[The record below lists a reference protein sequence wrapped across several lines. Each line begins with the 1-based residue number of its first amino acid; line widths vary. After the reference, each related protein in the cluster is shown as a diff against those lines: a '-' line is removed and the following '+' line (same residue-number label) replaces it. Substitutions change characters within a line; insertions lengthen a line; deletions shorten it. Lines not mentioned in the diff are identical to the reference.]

1 MIDIDEQKKIAV
13 LIDADNTPVNKLRSI
28 IQEVAVYGHVITKRA
43 YGDFSLDTLKNWK
56 KELNDNAIIPVQ
68 QFAYTRGKN
77 SSDSAMIIDA
87 MDLLYTDK
95 YDAFVLV
102 TSDSDFTKLATRLR
116 ESQLVVYG
124 VGQKKTPQSFV
135 NACDNFIYIENL
147 QDAEE
152 EESEEEEEKLK
163 EVEKQP
169 HKAKMSSGLGLFQ
182 HRSRNETMTD
192 RQFRKIYKLL
202 MNAYNRYADETGWA
216 DVSAAG
222 SYFKRQDT
230 GFDTLDYGFKKLSD
244 LIEYLSDD
252 FEVQRTQGS
261 GGRRRFILFY
271 RPVAK

>member
-77 SSDSAMIIDA
+77 SSDSAMIIAA

-152 EESEEEEEKLK
+152 EETE
-163 EVEKQP
+163 
-169 HKAKMSSGLGLFQ
+169 
-182 HRSRNETMTD
+182 
-192 RQFRKIYKLL
+192 
-202 MNAYNRYADETGWA
+202 
-216 DVSAAG
+216 
-222 SYFKRQDT
+222 
-230 GFDTLDYGFKKLSD
+230 
-244 LIEYLSDD
+244 
-252 FEVQRTQGS
+252 RTEDQ
-261 GGRRRFILFY
+261 
-271 RPVAK
+271 

>member
-169 HKAKMSSGLGLFQ
+169 HKAKKSSGLGLFL

-222 SYFKRQDT
+222 SYFKRQDP